1 MKFKLSS
8 IAFITL
14 LPTLILGSCVS
25 TVERLDGKRLRV
37 GSPEFRDYALDVF
50 KRNNSTLTVL
60 FDAID
65 QAGDEDALR
74 LEIAEEQMIEACETL
89 NSAAAARRDGKQ
101 LGVGILRTISS
112 TIRPCDEATSE
123 ADQLIM
129 EISAVSLP
137 AV

>member
-1 MKFKLSS
+1 M
-8 IAFITL
+8 
-14 LPTLILGSCVS
+14 
-25 TVERLDGKRLRV
+25 
-37 GSPEFRDYALDVF
+37 
-50 KRNNSTLTVL
+50 